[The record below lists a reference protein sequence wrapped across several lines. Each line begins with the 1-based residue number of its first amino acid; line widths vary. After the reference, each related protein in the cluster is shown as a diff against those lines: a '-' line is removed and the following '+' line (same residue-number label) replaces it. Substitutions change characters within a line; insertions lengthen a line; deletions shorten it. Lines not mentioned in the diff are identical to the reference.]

1 MMDEQVFAS
10 LAQINILV
18 VPVGNVGQ
26 DTFEKWAGEVRKFE
40 EIRLGDI
47 PSSSKDERG
56 KL

>member
-1 MMDEQVFAS
+1 MDEQVFAS

-18 VPVGNVGQ
+18 VPVGNIGQ